1 VKFIHPNKWLAG
13 SGGLVIGG
21 LVIGGLVI
29 GGLVIG
35 GLVIGG
41 LVIRVAI
48 LLVDQSKGN
57 RIGYEFSNK
66 NWRGDGL

>member
-1 VKFIHPNKWLAG
+1 MKFIHPNKWLAG
-13 SGGLVIGG
+13 S
-21 LVIGGLVI
+21 
-29 GGLVIG
+29 G

-66 NWRGDGL
+66 NWRGDGLG